1 MEHLARTVFVTL
13 VGSKYAAV
21 VAGGQNVSWLLEQS
35 QALTTARQEIPRDHR
50 DALLK
55 ALTACSETYRR
66 RNRVVHDA
74 WARRPGAVT
83 VTLRSRR
90 GNAGMTVTAR
100 AAGDLEAL
108 ADDLGAV
115 AGELGAAATA
125 ALGDECLQL
134 ENQLRLEQGH
144 DIGVDAGSS

>member
-1 MEHLARTVFVTL
+1 
-13 VGSKYAAV
+13 
-21 VAGGQNVSWLLEQS
+21 
-35 QALTTARQEIPRDHR
+35 
-50 DALLK
+50 
-55 ALTACSETYRR
+55 
-66 RNRVVHDA
+66 
-74 WARRPGAVT
+74 
-83 VTLRSRR
+83 
-90 GNAGMTVTAR
+90 MTVTAR